1 MKSLNLKRREAS
13 SLWLQYSFSPGQKL
27 SYKPFDEVADG
38 KVTTFVALGLN
49 RNHDQ
54 LQ

>member
-38 KVTTFVALGLN
+38 KVTTFVVGLN